1 MSCMECYSCGWM
13 GNETTCPECGSR
25 CHFDEEP
32 ECYYD
37 DYYDEPNDE
46 DEEE

>member
-13 GNETTCPECGSR
+13 GNKTTCPECGSR

-32 ECYYD
+32 ECYYED
-37 DYYDEPNDE
+37 DDCDD
-46 DEEE
+46 DEEEDE